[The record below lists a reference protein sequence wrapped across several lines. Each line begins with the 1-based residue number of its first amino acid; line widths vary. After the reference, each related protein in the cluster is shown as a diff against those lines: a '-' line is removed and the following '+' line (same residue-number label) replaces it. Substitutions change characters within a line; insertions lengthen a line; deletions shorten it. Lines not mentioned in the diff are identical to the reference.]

1 MLIKTTFDCGVQST
15 EITSLEN
22 QPSIA
27 GTTENPIPSF
37 FCSESERISVLLVKT
52 TDERTFVR
60 FQIDDDCEEHVYYQY
75 ICRDNVPLFVYFT
88 TQSMDS
94 QRYDEGFLEI
104 YTIFIVYQDEIVKLC
119 LKKEFATH
127 LEFESCNFHRMSLFN
142 GMFHLELK
150 NRVFARHPVIPH
162 GMKGLEVRVERDGV
176 EVIQVIEFIF
186 DLDQTCSGTDVLNT
200 RFDVTIKMTRGFSS
214 GEILEECV
222 GSFLVTGTTEGGAE
236 KGWICIF
243 CDPDIDHDYPSTN
256 SRCSL
261 IYQTRYG
268 YCDQSFT
275 VLIDDDDD
283 HLKSQVEN
291 ASCLHQKVG
300 ALIVSFKKP
309 QIFQELL
316 KEHPY
321 CPQSDESDQ
330 DD

>member
-37 FCSESERISVLLVKT
+37 FCSESERILFLLVKT
-52 TDERTFVR
+52 TDEKTFVR
-60 FQIDDDCEEHVYYQY
+60 FQIDDCEEHVYYQY

-127 LEFESCNFHRMSLFN
+127 LEFESCDFHRMSLFN
-142 GMFHLELK
+142 GMSHLELK

-162 GMKGLEVRVERDGV
+162 GMKGLEVRVECDGV
-176 EVIQVIEFIF
+176 EVIQVIEFTF
-186 DLDQTCSGTDVLNT
+186 DLDPSRCSSANVLNT
-200 RFDVTIKMTRGFSS
+200 FFDVMIKMPPGFSS
-214 GEILEECV
+214 GEISEECI
-222 GSFLVTGTTEGGAE
+222 GSFLVSGTTDGGAE
-236 KGWICIF
+236 KGWICVCCIPDCDHYYPTTDSSCIVIF
-243 CDPDIDHDYPSTN
+243 
-256 SRCSL
+256 
-261 IYQTRYG
+261 QTRYG
-268 YCDQSFT
+268 NCDRPFT
-275 VLIDDDDD
+275 VLIDDNDDR
-283 HLKSQVEN
+283 LKSQVEN

-316 KEHPY
+316 KEYPFY
-321 CPQSDESDQ
+321 LSQK
-330 DD
+330 